1 MYKILQPSPDIYHK
15 HQYLFIMQLIIELKR
30 NYSKTI
36 KAALLLKH
44 SNLNIIDIYMKLCH
58 QQATNWSPGQWVDTS
73 KLSSMVQ
80 QT

>member
-1 MYKILQPSPDIYHK
+1 MGMVDILKRIKLARIPDK

-58 QQATNWSPGQWVDTS
+58 QQATNWSPGQWVDT
-73 KLSSMVQ
+73 
-80 QT
+80 